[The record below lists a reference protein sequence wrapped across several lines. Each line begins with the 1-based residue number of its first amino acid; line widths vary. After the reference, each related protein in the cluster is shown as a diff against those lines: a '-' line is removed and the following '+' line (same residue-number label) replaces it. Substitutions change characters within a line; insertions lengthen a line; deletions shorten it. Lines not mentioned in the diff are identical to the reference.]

1 MHCSMSARIDLI
13 GALDSLLLS
22 RSRTMLDIGKWV
34 RGGKVFVVNVR
45 IIRRRTAGEAS
56 GGTCGP
62 GDIAKARFPLAR

>member
-1 MHCSMSARIDLI
+1 MN
-13 GALDSLLLS
+13 
-22 RSRTMLDIGKWV
+22 IGKWV
-34 RGGKVFVVNVR
+34 HGGKVFVVNVR